1 MDGLWGERDSPECCD
16 KVREI
21 QLDLLLNQSTEEDG
35 GSTFDLDEIR
45 KCLKGAP
52 ARAALGADQWRPHEW
67 RNLPDEGLAE
77 LRQVLTGVERCVAW
91 PRQVLHNVAVFIG
104 KPTTPPTE
112 RSITLTAGLCRL

>member
-1 MDGLWGERDSPECCD
+1 MLTRLRWTPPPSLVAPLPRPSR
-16 KVREI
+16 KA
-21 QLDLLLNQSTEEDG
+21 TEEDC

-45 KCLKGAP
+45 KGLKGAP
-52 ARAALGADQWRPHEW
+52 AGAALGADQWRPHEW

-104 KPTTPPTE
+104 KPTE
-112 RSITLTAGLCRL
+112 